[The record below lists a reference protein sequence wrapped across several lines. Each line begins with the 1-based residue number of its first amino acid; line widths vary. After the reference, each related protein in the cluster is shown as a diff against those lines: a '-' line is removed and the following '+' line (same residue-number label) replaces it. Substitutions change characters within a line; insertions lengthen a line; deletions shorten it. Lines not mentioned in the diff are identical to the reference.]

1 MNVLRCLCIAL
12 VLAMYVLAAVSTD
25 AGQEQIEQAP
35 QKLLKAGSGLMEKKH
50 YLEALDHLNEARD
63 ALESSGHT
71 ESPLYADVMLSLA
84 ETKIRG
90 RIYQQFPAYYVKTA
104 LEDVQLANKLHE
116 RLAGVMPEK
125 LAEGYFLEGYIQ
137 KNFFM
142 RYDAAV
148 QVFSKAITV
157 DPSLTAAKRELSEL
171 LAEGKQK

>member
-1 MNVLRCLCIAL
+1 MNVIRCLWIAL
-12 VLAMYVLAAVSTD
+12 VLATYALASVRAY
-25 AGQEQIEQAP
+25 AGQEQLEQAP
-35 QKLLKAGSGLMEKKH
+35 QKLLKAGLGLVEKKH

-63 ALESSGHT
+63 ALESSGQT
-71 ESPLYADVMLSLA
+71 ESPLYAEVMLSLA
-84 ETKIRG
+84 ETKIRA

-116 RLAGVMPEK
+116 RLPGVMPEK

-142 RYDAAV
+142 RYDAAA
-148 QVFSKAITV
+148 QVFAKAITV